1 MNNNN
6 RGHEFD
12 ANFISGATIED
23 MLNTATEARSKQI
36 REKQIKNEIVNEYKS
51 KTKGGSL
58 S

>member
-1 MNNNN
+1 MNDNN

-12 ANFISGATIED
+12 LYLRSEATIED